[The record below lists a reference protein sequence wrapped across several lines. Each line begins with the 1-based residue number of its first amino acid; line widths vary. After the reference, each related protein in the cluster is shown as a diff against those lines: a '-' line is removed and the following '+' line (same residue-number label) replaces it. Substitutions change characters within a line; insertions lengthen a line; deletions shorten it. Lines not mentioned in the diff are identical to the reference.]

1 MRVRHYRLNR
11 YFLGGLALA
20 VLFFGIVGIAE
31 AGSLER
37 AKRMHDRLVGVPPSD
52 FVLGEMAQLIT
63 DGDPRAAAEMALE
76 NAHFYN
82 TVLKNYVTPWTNEAQ
97 TVFAPLN
104 DYTATVIGIVR
115 DRRSFKEVL
124 TGDTIYVGRTQQP
137 GYSFSSNAH
146 YEALEANGA
155 DLSDPNVLERRLQ
168 SELSP
173 NWLLPAEAAG
183 VITTRAAGK
192 AFFEGGTNRAMFRFT
207 MINHLCSDMEGLQ
220 DTALPNDRI
229 RQDIS
234 RSPGGD
240 SEIFLTTC
248 SGCHTGMDPMA
259 GAYAYFNWVGDEDSG
274 RVEYTRGDVQ
284 DKYLINA
291 NTFPFG
297 YVTTNDHWAN
307 YWLTGP
313 NSVLGWR
320 TAETEGFGPKSMGQ
334 QIADSEGFSR
344 CHVEKVF
351 EQVCFRPPSDLD
363 DRVEVENIREDFE
376 TNGYDMLDVFADVA
390 TYCTEGL

>member
-1 MRVRHYRLNR
+1 
-11 YFLGGLALA
+11 
-20 VLFFGIVGIAE
+20 
-31 AGSLER
+31 
-37 AKRMHDRLVGVPPSD
+37 MHDRLVGIPPSD
-52 FVLGEMAQLIT
+52 LVLADMAQLIT
-63 DGDPRAAAEMALE
+63 DGDPRAAAELALE
-76 NAHFYN
+76 NDHFYN

-97 TVFAPLN
+97 TVYAPLN
-104 DYTATVIGIVR
+104 DYTATVIGIIR

-124 TGDTIYVGRTQQP
+124 AGDTIYVGRTQQP

-146 YEALEANGA
+146 YEALEASGA
-155 DLSDPNVLERRLQ
+155 NLADANVLERRLQ
-168 SELSP
+168 SELAN
-173 NWLLPAEAAG
+173 NWLNPNEAAG
-183 VITTRAAGK
+183 VLTTRAAGQ

-207 MINHLCSDMEGLQ
+207 MMNHMCRDMEGLQ

-229 RQDIS
+229 RQDVT

-240 SEIFLTTC
+240 SQIFLNTC
-248 SGCHTGMDPMA
+248 SGCHTGMDPMS
-259 GAYAYFNWVGDEDSG
+259 GAFAYFNWVGDEDSG

-297 YVTTNDHWAN
+297 YVTTNDHWIN
-307 YWLTGP
+307 YWRTGP
-313 NSVLGWR
+313 NSIMGWR
-320 TAETEGFGPKSMGQ
+320 GTDSEGFGPQSLGQ
-334 QIADSEGFSR
+334 EIADSEGFSR

-363 DRVEVENIREDFE
+363 DRTEVENIREDFE